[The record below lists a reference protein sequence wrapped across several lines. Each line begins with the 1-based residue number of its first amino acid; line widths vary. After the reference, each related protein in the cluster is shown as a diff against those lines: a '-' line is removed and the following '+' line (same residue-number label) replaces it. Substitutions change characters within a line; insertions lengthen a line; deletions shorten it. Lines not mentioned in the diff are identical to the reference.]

1 MATTKDCGRTEVFSG
16 LQRMQAGQ
24 TDQSRKLLRNPFVT
38 RCEPSADGDGNIAR
52 EKTLASL
59 SMSYEGA
66 SLVVQWLRFHAPNAG
81 GLGSIPRWGA

>member
-38 RCEPSADGDGNIAR
+38 RCEPSAE
-52 EKTLASL
+52 EKDISFAIN
-59 SMSYEGA
+59 
-66 SLVVQWLRFHAPNAG
+66 V
-81 GLGSIPRWGA
+81 I